1 MVFEVRTEGFYIRHL
16 NIYVFYYISYFYF
29 QSDHFIIGTDI
40 FRELR
45 NEEKIQNINIASARI
60 KNCILGI
67 TTNVKV
73 E

>member
-16 NIYVFYYISYFYF
+16 NIYVFYYIPYFYF

-45 NEEKIQNINIASARI
+45 NEEKIQDKYSISENKELYFRN
-60 KNCILGI
+60 NNEC
-67 TTNVKV
+67 
-73 E
+73 

>member
-16 NIYVFYYISYFYF
+16 NIYVFYYIPYFYF

-45 NEEKIQNINIASARI
+45 NEEKI
-60 KNCILGI
+60 
-67 TTNVKV
+67 
-73 E
+73 

>member
-40 FRELR
+40 FREIR
-45 NEEKIQNINIASARI
+45 NEEKIQDKYSISENKELYFRN
-60 KNCILGI
+60 NNEC
-67 TTNVKV
+67 
-73 E
+73 

>member
-1 MVFEVRTEGFYIRHL
+1 MVFEVRTEGFYIRYL

-45 NEEKIQNINIASARI
+45 NEEKIQDKYSISENKELYFRN
-60 KNCILGI
+60 NNEC
-67 TTNVKV
+67 
-73 E
+73 

>member
-29 QSDHFIIGTDI
+29 QSDHFIIATDI

-45 NEEKIQNINIASARI
+45 NEEKIQDKYSISENKELYFRN
-60 KNCILGI
+60 NNEC
-67 TTNVKV
+67 
-73 E
+73 

>member
-16 NIYVFYYISYFYF
+16 NIYVFYYIFYFYF

-45 NEEKIQNINIASARI
+45 NEEKIQDKYSISENKELYFRN
-60 KNCILGI
+60 NNEC
-67 TTNVKV
+67 
-73 E
+73 

>member
-16 NIYVFYYISYFYF
+16 NIYVFYYIAYFYF

-45 NEEKIQNINIASARI
+45 NEEKIQDKYSISENKELYFRN
-60 KNCILGI
+60 NNEC
-67 TTNVKV
+67 
-73 E
+73 

>member
-45 NEEKIQNINIASARI
+45 NEEKIQDKYSISENKELYFRN
-60 KNCILGI
+60 NNEC
-67 TTNVKV
+67 
-73 E
+73 

>member
-16 NIYVFYYISYFYF
+16 NIYVFCYIPYFYF

-45 NEEKIQNINIASARI
+45 NEEKIQDKYSISENKELYFRN
-60 KNCILGI
+60 NNEC
-67 TTNVKV
+67 
-73 E
+73 

>member
-45 NEEKIQNINIASARI
+45 NEEKIQDKYSISENEELYFRN
-60 KNCILGI
+60 NNEC
-67 TTNVKV
+67 
-73 E
+73 

>member
-1 MVFEVRTEGFYIRHL
+1 MIFEVRTEGFYIRHL

-45 NEEKIQNINIASARI
+45 NEEKIQDKYSISENKELYFRN
-60 KNCILGI
+60 NNEC
-67 TTNVKV
+67 
-73 E
+73 